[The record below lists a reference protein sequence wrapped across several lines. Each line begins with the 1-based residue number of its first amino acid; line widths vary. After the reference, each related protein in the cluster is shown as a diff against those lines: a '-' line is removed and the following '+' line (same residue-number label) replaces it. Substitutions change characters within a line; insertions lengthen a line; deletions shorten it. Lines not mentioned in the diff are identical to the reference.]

1 MFSSGGKSSSKSS
14 EVDIF
19 KSIKN
24 KYNPCQDPEEALEE
38 AIMVLINLAPDQEDD
53 ALDYL
58 HHKEKQ
64 LTIRGTT
71 YA

>member
-1 MFSSGGKSSSKSS
+1 MKGYKLHIIKEYVSTALIS
-14 EVDIF
+14 E
-19 KSIKN
+19 
-24 KYNPCQDPEEALEE
+24 DPDEALQE
-38 AIMVLINLAPDQEDD
+38 AIIELINLAPDQEDD